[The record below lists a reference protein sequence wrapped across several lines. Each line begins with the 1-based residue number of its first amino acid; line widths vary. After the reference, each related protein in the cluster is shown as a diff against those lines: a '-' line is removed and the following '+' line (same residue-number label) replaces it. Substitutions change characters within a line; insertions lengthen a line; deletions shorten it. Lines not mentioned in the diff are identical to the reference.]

1 MNSGKIRLI
10 IASLIA
16 IGILGV
22 VFFNPIKSALQSVG
36 RDYSGPG
43 AEEILFTIEQ
53 GDTGENIASDL
64 AKLDIVKD
72 FGFTYKLMIQREQTF
87 IPGTFNLLTKM
98 KSSDALDRLE
108 DPAFLAVNRV
118 TIREGLRIGTVFKEL
133 SAATGISVAEF
144 KAVTLGDLGLSAKL
158 PSLEGY
164 LFPAT
169 YDFGKDISARRI
181 LQQMVDRTIEE
192 MTSFGVPESRWHSV
206 LTMASIIEKEARLKD
221 DFYRVS
227 RVFSNRIKVGMHL
240 QSDATVSYGSGG
252 TTVTT
257 TDAERAD
264 PNGYNTYVHAGL
276 PVGPIS
282 APGATAIDAALNPTK
297 GDWLF
302 FCTVNLK
309 TGETVFSET
318 MAQHEVA
325 VAQWQ
330 RWMRENPGW
339 NG

>member
-1 MNSGKIRLI
+1 
-10 IASLIA
+10 
-16 IGILGV
+16 
-22 VFFNPIKSALQSVG
+22 
-36 RDYSGPG
+36 
-43 AEEILFTIEQ
+43 
-53 GDTGENIASDL
+53 
-64 AKLDIVKD
+64 
-72 FGFTYKLMIQREQTF
+72 
-87 IPGTFNLLTKM
+87 
-98 KSSDALDRLE
+98 
-108 DPAFLAVNRV
+108 
-118 TIREGLRIGTVFKEL
+118 
-133 SAATGISVAEF
+133 
-144 KAVTLGDLGLSAKL
+144 
-158 PSLEGY
+158 
-164 LFPAT
+164 
-169 YDFGKDISARRI
+169 
-181 LQQMVDRTIEE
+181 
-192 MTSFGVPESRWHSV
+192 
-206 LTMASIIEKEARLKD
+206 MASIIEKEARLKD